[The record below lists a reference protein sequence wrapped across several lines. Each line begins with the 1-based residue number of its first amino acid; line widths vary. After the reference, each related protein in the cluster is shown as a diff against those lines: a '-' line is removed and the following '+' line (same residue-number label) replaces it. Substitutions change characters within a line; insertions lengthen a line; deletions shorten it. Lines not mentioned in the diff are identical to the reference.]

1 MQLFILADDL
11 TGANDSGVQLS
22 KQGFRSNVWFDAS
35 RGEEDP
41 ADVVIYDTDS
51 RAIQE
56 KTAYDRARQAVSFLE
71 NREDVHVYKKMD
83 STLRGNI
90 GSELKAVSDGYRPE
104 IVVISPAFPKLK
116 RQTINGTLF
125 VGGQPVEKT
134 EFGRDPKTPVT
145 ESHIPTLL
153 QGHATGQVQTVDTQ
167 LLSRPFAEVKA
178 AVAQALDEE
187 KTWFVCD
194 AKTEEHLKKTAA
206 VFASF
211 QKKTLWAGSAGLIE
225 YLPDALGLKPPKEAN
240 EEAREIAQTLTV
252 SASLSGTTKTQLSR
266 VKEMNDI
273 GRIEMDPADLIQKTY
288 DVQTIVDEVKQKK
301 QQKHLL
307 LYVDSCEEN
316 RKAAEELSVQLNMDK
331 NQIGEA
337 ISRELGR
344 IARSLLNEFPAIQG
358 LVLTGGD
365 TAKAVCSEL
374 GMDRMELRSEIEAG
388 LPIGKLSNE
397 NSEYWAVT
405 KAGGFGNEQSLVH
418 ALKYM
423 TGEVL
428 EYESK
433 S

>member
-35 RGEEDP
+35 RGEEEA

-51 RAIQE
+51 RAAQE
-56 KTAYDRARQAVSFLE
+56 ETAYERARQAVSFLE
-71 NREDVHVYKKMD
+71 NRADVHLYKKMD

-90 GSELKAVSDGYRPE
+90 GSELRAASDGYRPE
-104 IVVISPAFPKLK
+104 LVVVSPAFPKLK

-125 VGGQPVEKT
+125 VDRQPVEQT

-153 QGHATGQVQTVDTQ
+153 KGHAAGQIQTVDTH
-167 LLSRPFAEVKA
+167 LLSLSMPEVKA
-178 AVAQALDEE
+178 AVAQALDEG

-194 AKTEEHLKKTAA
+194 AETEEHLRKTAA
-206 VFASF
+206 VFSSLH
-211 QKKTLWAGSAGLIE
+211 KRTLWAGSAGLIE
-225 YLPDALGLKPPKEAN
+225 YLPDALGLKPPKET
-240 EEAREIAQTLTV
+240 EEERREIRQTLTV
-252 SASLSGTTKTQLSR
+252 SASLSGTTKKQLAR
-266 VKEMNDI
+266 VKEMNDVCML
-273 GRIEMDPADLIQKTY
+273 EMDPADLIQKTY
-288 DVQTIVDEVKQKK
+288 NVQDILDEVKQKK
-301 QQKHLL
+301 DQKHFL

-316 RKAAEELSVQLNMDK
+316 RKAAEKLSVQLNLDK
-331 NQIGEA
+331 NQIGES
-337 ISRELGR
+337 ISRELGS
-344 IARSLLNEFPAIQG
+344 IARSLLGEFPDIQG

-374 GMDRMELRSEIEAG
+374 GMDRMELRSEIETG

-405 KAGGFGNEQSLVH
+405 KAGGFGNEQSLVN
-418 ALKYM
+418 ALNYM